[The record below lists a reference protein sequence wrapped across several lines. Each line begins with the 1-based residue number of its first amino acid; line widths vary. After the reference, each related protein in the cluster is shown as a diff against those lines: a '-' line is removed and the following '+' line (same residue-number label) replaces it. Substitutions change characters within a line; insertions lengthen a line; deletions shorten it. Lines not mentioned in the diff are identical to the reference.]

1 VHPDDRERCFAAYC
15 SAFDAR
21 ENFHIEYRLRR
32 ADGEYRSVLCA
43 GVARYAPNG
52 ALAGYIG
59 SDIDLTDLRRAQ
71 EEAFERQKEKSM
83 GALING
89 IAHDFNNLLGS
100 IVLQAELAQSEWHRV
115 RSREK
120 RSD

>member
-1 VHPDDRERCFAAYC
+1 M
-15 SAFDAR
+15 
-21 ENFHIEYRLRR
+21 
-32 ADGEYRSVLCA
+32 LCA